1 LKACLEEKI
10 KHRQHRPKIKV
21 VRFVKMKKIVFI
33 CHTSTINETLF
44 DGSVGAMG
52 KNYTPVNHG
61 LWSLVAMLCRDY
73 YLLLTCVFSVGLLD
87 LFF

>member
-52 KNYTPVNHG
+52 KKLHSCKSRFMV
-61 LWSLVAMLCRDY
+61 
-73 YLLLTCVFSVGLLD
+73 VGGNVVP
-87 LFF
+87 